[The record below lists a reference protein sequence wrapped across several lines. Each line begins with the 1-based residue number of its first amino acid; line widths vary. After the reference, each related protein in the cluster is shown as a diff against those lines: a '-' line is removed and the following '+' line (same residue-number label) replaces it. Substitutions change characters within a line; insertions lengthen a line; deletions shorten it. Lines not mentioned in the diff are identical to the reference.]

1 MYMDSSTGKQLDFA
15 SRSSMF
21 TYANTAVVIP
31 ISLLT
36 ITTEMGFSLTQAGSL
51 SLIGSVLQLVIL
63 LGSIPLAAAVGKILP
78 LRWGLWLLGIG
89 MLLFTRI
96 TGYISALL
104 IISIIASGQAV
115 LEALLTPLI
124 EDIHPEDDGSSQVF
138 LHAFWPMGI
147 ILGTLFMG
155 EALSRGVGWRTLFLI
170 LSILSIAV
178 GTVYPRRSRAKLPR
192 SRGDFSHAGEILS
205 KPLFWVFG
213 MALFFAGAAEGGFTF
228 WTASYIQIEFGTLPR
243 SGGLGIASFALGMA
257 SGRLLVSRIAA
268 KIELRKILIFSI
280 FMALAGAVTLHYI
293 HKLITL
299 YFLMVF
305 MGLFIAPT
313 WPGLQT
319 YAVRRLGDDPT
330 MVMVFLSC
338 LGILGFSLASF
349 IMGIIADLSSLR
361 MSFLASPV
369 SLILL
374 LLLII
379 SEIKLKSEN
388 R

>member
-1 MYMDSSTGKQLDFA
+1 MDPSTRKQLDIA

-21 TYANTAVVIP
+21 IYANTAVVIP
-31 ISLLT
+31 ISLLA

-51 SLIGSVLQLVIL
+51 GLIGSVLQLVIL
-63 LGSIPLAAAVGKILP
+63 LGSIPLAAAFGKIRP
-78 LRWGLWLLGIG
+78 LRWGLWLLGLG

-96 TGYISALL
+96 SGYISALL
-104 IISIIASGQAV
+104 IISVIASGQAV
-115 LEALLTPLI
+115 IEALLTPLV
-124 EDIHPEDDGSSQVF
+124 EDIHPNDDGTSQVF

-147 ILGTLFMG
+147 ILGTLLMG
-155 EALSRGVGWRTLFLI
+155 EALSRGVDWRTLFLI
-170 LSILSIAV
+170 LSILSITV
-178 GTVYPRRSRAKLPR
+178 GMIYPRRTRAKLPR

-213 MALFFAGAAEGGFTF
+213 MALFFSGAAEGGFTF
-228 WTASYIQIEFGTLPR
+228 WTASYIQIEYGTLPR
-243 SGGLGIASFALGMA
+243 SGGLGVASFALGMA

-268 KIELRKILIFSI
+268 KIELRKILIFSV
-280 FMALAGAVTLHYI
+280 FMALIGAVTLYFVHN
-293 HKLITL
+293 LITL
-299 YFLMVF
+299 YLLMVF

-313 WPGLQT
+313 WPGMQT

-369 SLILL
+369 SLVLL
-374 LLLII
+374 LVLIS
-379 SEIKLKSEN
+379 SEIKVNSEG